1 MAELGG
7 VTARK
12 AKDGVALRFPRP
24 VIVTVAIALAVAWT
38 ALASVPALADQ
49 TRQQQWWLG
58 DLHIT
63 QAQRISNGSDVTVA
77 LLDTGV
83 DSTQPDIAGSVI
95 TGPDFTKSGEKP
107 GGPDYGIHG
116 TAMASLIVGHGHGPG
131 GAEGI
136 LGVAPGARL
145 LSVRVTLDATDPLA
159 TDSAI
164 TSGLPAAIAAGIMYA
179 VRNGAQ
185 VIDLPLDPGQ
195 SLSALVA
202 STALAPAPGTPL
214 TPAEFAEQAAAG
226 GSAAEQAAVR
236 FALSKGVVLVAP
248 AGDNGTGT
256 DAANFPASYPGV
268 ISVGA
273 FDSTIVKAPFTSHQS
288 YVTLTAAG
296 SGMTAAIPG
305 GYATVSTTSAA
316 SAVVTGIVAMI
327 KSVYPELTPAQI
339 TQALTSST
347 VFRPPGGLADGS
359 GHGTVDAAR
368 ALAAATAIA
377 KPGPP
382 RAGAGAVPRTLPAAP
397 AVPFIDKS
405 LAKTLVRDALIS
417 LALLVVLLLPI
428 VAYALVRRRRA
439 RAKTAPRAER
449 EPGTP
454 RGARSAYV
462 PPASS
467 HAEEMLEY
475 FATMPAPAGARSARP
490 PDGGAGPGWGS
501 APSGPADTNPGAGNG
516 APAGRLPLT
525 PVSRPTANRAPASVS
540 GTPPWEPAAKP
551 DSELPWVTRPAPSF
565 RGDRA
570 PAVPPAPA
578 PRPVTPA
585 PSAPVAPPAPGAPW
599 AAHTD
604 ASPAAHADASP
615 ATDTDAPPTVAGPQN
630 PPPPAQDSPSP
641 ARGSAWDTPARDSV
655 WDTPARDSVWDAR
668 PADAPEPAAEPATA
682 AGPGADQDSRADENG
697 GPDED
702 VDPDIG
708 PIFVWNPGAS
718 TETFPRVPRDDG

>member
-63 QAQRISNGSDVTVA
+63 QAQRISNGSGVTVA

-296 SGMTAAIPG
+296 SGMTAAIPPS
-305 GYATVSTTSAA
+305 GYTTVSSTAAA
-316 SAVVTGIVAMI
+316 SAIVTGIAALI
-327 KSVYPELTPAQI
+327 KSVYPELTPAQV
-339 TQALTSST
+339 TQALITST
-347 VFRPPGGLADGS
+347 VFRPAGGMQDGS

-368 ALAAATAIA
+368 ALAAAAVIA

-382 RAGAGAVPRTLPAAP
+382 RAGNGAVSRQLPAAP
-397 AVPFIDKS
+397 PVPFVDRGLGPK
-405 LAKTLVRDALIS
+405 LERYGLIS
-417 LALLVVLLLPI
+417 GALLVVLLLPI
-428 VAYALVRRRRA
+428 IAYALMRRRRA
-439 RAKTAPRAER
+439 RSRAAARGERDPAGRPVHAPAVEDRVDR
-449 EPGTP
+449 
-454 RGARSAYV
+454 
-462 PPASS
+462 
-467 HAEEMLEY
+467 MLEH
-475 FATMPAPAGARSARP
+475 FAAPAQPAGSRGTRAMAGSGPGSRP
-490 PDGGAGPGWGS
+490 TASQGGAFGSFGDSAGLADDPLARRLGGP
-501 APSGPADTNPGAGNG
+501 P
-516 APAGRLPLT
+516 GRLPLT
-525 PVSRPTANRAPASVS
+525 PMTRTTAARPPKVS
-540 GTPPWEPAAKP
+540 GTPPWGPAPKPDTDLPWAAGPPSALIRRGPIAPFGPIAAPFPPADTQPHAAFPSPATPAPQADPVSPADPSAPADPSSSAGPAA
-551 DSELPWVTRPAPSF
+551 PADPS
-565 RGDRA
+565 A
-570 PAVPPAPA
+570 PAVSAAPLKL
-578 PRPVTPA
+578 
-585 PSAPVAPPAPGAPW
+585 
-599 AAHTD
+599 
-604 ASPAAHADASP
+604 
-615 ATDTDAPPTVAGPQN
+615 
-630 PPPPAQDSPSP
+630 PPPLAESI
-641 ARGSAWDTPARDSV
+641 WDT
-655 WDTPARDSVWDAR
+655 
-668 PADAPEPAAEPATA
+668 
-682 AGPGADQDSRADENG
+682 AGPGRGLDPAEA
-697 GPDED
+697 GPSED
-702 VDPDIG
+702 DPEAEAG
-708 PIFVWNPGAS
+708 PIFVWNPSAN
-718 TETFPRVPRDDG
+718 TDAFPKVPPKGD

>member
-1 MAELGG
+1 
-7 VTARK
+7 
-12 AKDGVALRFPRP
+12 VALRFPRP

-38 ALASVPALADQ
+38 ALGSIPALADQ
-49 TRQQQWWLG
+49 VRQQQWWLG
-58 DLHIT
+58 ALHIT
-63 QAQRISNGSDVTVA
+63 QAQQTSNGSGVTVA

-83 DSTQPDIAGSVI
+83 DPAQPDIAGSVI
-95 TGPDFTKSGEKP
+95 TGPDFTNSGEKP

-131 GAEGI
+131 DADGI

-164 TSGLPAAIAAGIMYA
+164 TSGLPAAIAAGIRYA
-179 VRNGAQ
+179 VRSGAQ

-202 STALAPAPGTPL
+202 STAPVPAAGTPP
-214 TPAEFAEQAAAG
+214 TPAEIAEQAAAG
-226 GSAAEQAAVR
+226 GSAAEQAAVS

-273 FDSTIVKAPFTSHQS
+273 FDSNIIKAPFTSHQS

-296 SGMTAAIPG
+296 SGMTAAVPG
-305 GYATVSTTSAA
+305 GYATVSSTSAA

-327 KSVYPELTPAQI
+327 KAVYPELTPAQI

-347 VFRPPGGLADGS
+347 VFRPPGGQADGS

-405 LAKTLVRDALIS
+405 LAKTLLRDALIS

-428 VAYALVRRRRA
+428 LAYVLVRRRRA
-439 RAKTAPRAER
+439 RARTVPRAER
-449 EPGTP
+449 EL
-454 RGARSAYV
+454 GARSAYV
-462 PPASS
+462 PPSSS
-467 HAEEMLEY
+467 HADEMLEY
-475 FATMPAPAGARSARP
+475 FAAMPTPAGARSARP
-490 PDGGAGPGWGS
+490 SEGSAAPGWGGL
-501 APSGPADTNPGAGNG
+501 PGPGGPADTNPGAGNG

-525 PVSRPTANRAPASVS
+525 PTSRPAAHRTPTKVS

-551 DSELPWVTRPAPSF
+551 DSELPWVARPTPSF
-565 RGDRA
+565 RGERA
-570 PAVPPAPA
+570 PAAPPAPPSPAVPPA
-578 PRPVTPA
+578 
-585 PSAPVAPPAPGAPW
+585 SAAPW
-599 AAHTD
+599 AAR
-604 ASPAAHADASP
+604 ADAP
-615 ATDTDAPPTVAGPQN
+615 APASADADADAPPAAAGPQN
-630 PPPPAQDSPSP
+630 PPPVQ
-641 ARGSAWDTPARDSV
+641 DSV
-655 WDTPARDSVWDAR
+655 WDPR
-668 PADAPEPAAEPATA
+668 PAADVPEPAAEPPT
-682 AGPGADQDSRADENG
+682 PPSPQADQGGRAGENG
-697 GPDED
+697 WPDED
-702 VDPDIG
+702 AEPDGG

-718 TETFPRVPRDDG
+718 TETLPSLPRAPRDDG

>member
-1 MAELGG
+1 M
-7 VTARK
+7 
-12 AKDGVALRFPRP
+12 ALRFPRP
-24 VIVTVAIALAVAWT
+24 VIVTAAIALAVAWT
-38 ALASVPALADQ
+38 ALGSIPALADQ
-49 TRQQQWWLG
+49 VRQQQWWLG
-58 DLHIT
+58 ALHIT
-63 QAQRISNGSDVTVA
+63 QAQQTSNGSGVTVA

-83 DSTQPDIAGSVI
+83 DPAQPDIAGSVI
-95 TGPDFTKSGEKP
+95 TGPDFTNSGEKP

-131 GAEGI
+131 DADGI

-164 TSGLPAAIAAGIMYA
+164 TSGLPAAIAAGIRYA
-179 VRNGAQ
+179 VRSGAQ

-202 STALAPAPGTPL
+202 SMAPVPALGTPP
-214 TPAEFAEQAAAG
+214 TPAEIAEQAAAG
-226 GSAAEQAAVR
+226 GSPAEQAAVS

-256 DAANFPASYPGV
+256 DEANFPASYPGV

-273 FDSTIVKAPFTSHQS
+273 FDSNIIKAPFTSHQS

-347 VFRPPGGLADGS
+347 VFRPAGGLADGS

-405 LAKTLVRDALIS
+405 LAKTLLRDALIS

-428 VAYALVRRRRA
+428 AAYVLVRRRRA
-439 RAKTAPRAER
+439 RARTAPRAER
-449 EPGTP
+449 EL
-454 RGARSAYV
+454 GARSAYV
-462 PPASS
+462 PPSSS
-467 HAEEMLEY
+467 HADEMLEY
-475 FATMPAPAGARSARP
+475 FAAMPTPAGARGARP
-490 PDGGAGPGWGS
+490 SEGGAPPGWG
-501 APSGPADTNPGAGNG
+501 ALPGPAGPVGPADTNPGAGNG

-525 PVSRPTANRAPASVS
+525 PSGRPAAHRTPARVS
-540 GTPPWEPAAKP
+540 GAPPWEPAAKP

-565 RGDRA
+565 RA
-570 PAVPPAPA
+570 PAAPLAPPPAPG
-578 PRPVTPA
+578 
-585 PSAPVAPPAPGAPW
+585 PSAPAARVAPPAPAAPR
-599 AAHTD
+599 
-604 ASPAAHADASP
+604 PARA
-615 ATDTDAPPTVAGPQN
+615 DAPPAADADAPPAVPGPQS
-630 PPPPAQDSPSP
+630 PPPVE
-641 ARGSAWDTPARDSV
+641 DSV
-655 WDTPARDSVWDAR
+655 WDTR
-668 PADAPEPAAEPATA
+668 PAASLPEPPAEPATV
-682 AGPGADQDSRADENG
+682 AGPHADQGGRAGENG
-697 GPDED
+697 WPDED
-702 VDPDIG
+702 AGSDGG

-718 TETFPRVPRDDG
+718 TETFPSVPRDDG

>member
-12 AKDGVALRFPRP
+12 AKDGVSLRFPRP
-24 VIVTVAIALAVAWT
+24 VIVTAAIALAVAWT
-38 ALASVPALADQ
+38 ALGSVPALADQ
-49 TRQQQWWLG
+49 VRQQQWWLG
-58 DLHIT
+58 APLYIT
-63 QAQRISNGSDVTVA
+63 QAQRTSNGSGVTVA

-83 DSTQPDIAGSVI
+83 DPAQPDIAGSVI

-131 GAEGI
+131 GADGI

-179 VRNGAQ
+179 VRSGAQ

-195 SLSALVA
+195 SLPTLLA
-202 STALAPAPGTPL
+202 STAPAPAPGTPP
-214 TPAEFAEQAAAG
+214 TPAQFAEQAAAG
-226 GSAAEQAAVR
+226 GSAAEKAAVS

-273 FDSTIVKAPFTSHQS
+273 FDSQIVKAPFTSHQS

-305 GYATVSTTSAA
+305 GYATVSSTSAA

-347 VFRPPGGLADGS
+347 MFHPAGGLTDGS

-368 ALAAATAIA
+368 ALAAAAAIA

-382 RAGAGAVPRTLPAAP
+382 RAGTGAVPRALPAAP

-405 LAKTLVRDALIS
+405 LAKTLLRDALIS
-417 LALLVVLLLPI
+417 LAVLVVLLVPI

-439 RAKTAPRAER
+439 RSKTGVRAER
-449 EPGTP
+449 EPGM

-462 PPASS
+462 PPSGS
-467 HAEEMLEY
+467 HADEMLEY
-475 FATMPAPAGARSARP
+475 FAAMPTPAGARSARP
-490 PDGGAGPGWGS
+490 PDGGAAPGWGG
-501 APSGPADTNPGAGNG
+501 APSGPADTNPGAGAGNG

-525 PVSRPTANRAPASVS
+525 PVSRPSANRTPTKVS
-540 GTPPWEPAAKP
+540 GTPPWEPASKP
-551 DSELPWVTRPAPSF
+551 DSELPWVTRSAPSF
-565 RGDRA
+565 RGER
-570 PAVPPAPA
+570 APA
-578 PRPVTPA
+578 PRP
-585 PSAPVAPPAPGAPW
+585 APVAPPAPAAPW
-599 AAHTD
+599 AVSA
-604 ASPAAHADASP
+604 
-615 ATDTDAPPTVAGPQN
+615 DAPPAADPDARPAAAGPQN
-630 PPPPAQDSPSP
+630 PSPPAE
-641 ARGSAWDTPARDSV
+641 G
-655 WDTPARDSVWDAR
+655 SVWDAR
-668 PADAPEPAAEPATA
+668 PATAPEPAAEPGTS
-682 AGPGADQDSRADENG
+682 AGPPADEGRQPDENG
-697 GPDED
+697 LASED
-702 VDPDIG
+702 AEPEG
-708 PIFVWNPGAS
+708 RPIFVWNPGAS
-718 TETFPRVPRDDG
+718 TETFPSVPSDDG